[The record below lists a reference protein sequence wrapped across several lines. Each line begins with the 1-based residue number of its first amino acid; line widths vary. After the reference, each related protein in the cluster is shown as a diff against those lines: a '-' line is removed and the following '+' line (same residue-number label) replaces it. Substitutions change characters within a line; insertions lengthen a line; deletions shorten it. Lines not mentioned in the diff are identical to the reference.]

1 MHAVGSNDCGCPK
14 VLRLMELPV
23 LHPARG
29 QVRASAGLLPLRV
42 AATFPAAETAATHRR
57 LAGGGLRGRAI
68 LAFDER
74 MKHR

>member
-1 MHAVGSNDCGCPK
+1 
-14 VLRLMELPV
+14 
-23 LHPARG
+23 
-29 QVRASAGLLPLRV
+29 VRASAGLLPLRV